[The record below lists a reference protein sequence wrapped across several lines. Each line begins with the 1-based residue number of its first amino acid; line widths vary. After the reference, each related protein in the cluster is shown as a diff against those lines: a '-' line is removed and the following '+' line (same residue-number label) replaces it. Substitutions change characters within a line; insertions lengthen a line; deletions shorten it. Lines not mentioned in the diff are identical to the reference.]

1 MPNTRVEGVLWDMD
15 GVLIDSERL
24 VQAVFV
30 EVMEDGGPV
39 PDPSVRYLETI
50 GLNRTGL
57 INWFLRFVPDEP
69 TAERWIDKTRD
80 GFNQRARTELQL
92 KPGVIE
98 ALDHLTQLGI
108 QQMVVTSTRTAM
120 AEDKL
125 ERMGILNYFDSVL
138 GGDQVDN
145 GKPHPEPYQRGCQ
158 KLGIADPPS
167 ALAIEDSPN
176 GVLSALSAGCSVI
189 HIPDLIETDPV
200 WEQRLTARLN
210 SLSEFP
216 AWLIRYCE

>member
-1 MPNTRVEGVLWDMD
+1 MQKTRIEGVLWDMD

-24 VQAVFV
+24 VQSVFV
-30 EVMEDGGPV
+30 EVMDQGGPV
-39 PDPSVRYLETI
+39 PDPEKRYLETI

-57 INWFLRFVPDEP
+57 INWFLQFVPDEQ
-69 TAERWIDKTRD
+69 TAEIWIDKTRD
-80 GFNQRARTELQL
+80 GFNQRSRTELQL
-92 KPGVIE
+92 KPGVKE
-98 ALDHLTQLGI
+98 SLDHLTQLGI

-125 ERMGILNYFDSVL
+125 ERMGLLEYFDSIL
-138 GGDQVDN
+138 GGDQVEN

-158 KLGIADPPS
+158 KLGIDAPS

-176 GVLSALSAGCSVI
+176 GVLSALSAGCAVI

-210 SLSEFP
+210 SLAEFP
-216 AWLIRYCE
+216 AWMSRHCQ